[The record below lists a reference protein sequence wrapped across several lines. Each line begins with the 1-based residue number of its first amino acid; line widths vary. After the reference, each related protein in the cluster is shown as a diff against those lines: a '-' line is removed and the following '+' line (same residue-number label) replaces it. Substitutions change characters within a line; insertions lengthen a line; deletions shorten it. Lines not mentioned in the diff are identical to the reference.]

1 MIDPVVGWF
10 EVNQYDDKK
19 MMIIAILVKATWL
32 SRYLWPSEI
41 TYDRGYEFLGQE
53 FKNTLIE
60 K

>member
-41 TYDRGYEFLGQE
+41 TYDRGSEFLGQE
-53 FKNTLIE
+53 FKNA
-60 K
+60 